1 LPQTISRARF
11 SNFEVV
17 TRAPSGAPILR
28 RVSSAAAFF
37 DLDKTIIAKSSTLA
51 FGRPFYAGGLI
62 NRRAVLK
69 AAYAQFVYVIAGA
82 DADQM
87 DRIRDEMTAMVT
99 GWDARQVRDIVSET
113 LHEVVD
119 PLIYAEAAT
128 LIEEHK
134 AAGNQVVI
142 VSSTGEEIVEPIG
155 AMLGADAVIATRMV
169 IDDQG
174 RYTGEIDFYAYGEHK
189 AIAIR
194 DLAAARGW
202 DLTQCHAYSDS
213 FTDLPLLTAVGFPTA
228 VNPDRALRRH
238 AVEHGWPIRT
248 FSRPVPLRSR
258 LRPSPAVTGT
268 AVGVSAA
275 AVAGFAWYAARRRRP

>member
-1 LPQTISRARF
+1 
-11 SNFEVV
+11 
-17 TRAPSGAPILR
+17 
-28 RVSSAAAFF
+28 VSHAAAFF

-51 FGRPFYAGGLI
+51 FGKPFYEGGLI

-82 DADQM
+82 DADLM
-87 DRIRDEMTAMVT
+87 ERMRVEMTALVT
-99 GWDARQVRDIVSET
+99 GWDARQVRDIVAET
-113 LHEVVD
+113 LHDVVD

-134 AAGNQVVI
+134 AAGDRVVI
-142 VSSTGEEIVEPIG
+142 VSSSGEEIVEPIG

-169 IDDQG
+169 IDDDG
-174 RYTGEIDFYAYGEHK
+174 RYTGEIGFYAFGQHK
-189 AIAIR
+189 ATAIR
-194 DLAAARGW
+194 ELAAARGW
-202 DLTQCHAYSDS
+202 DLASCHAYSDS
-213 FTDLPLLTAVGFPTA
+213 VTDLPLLSVVGHPTA

-275 AVAGFAWYAARRRRP
+275 AVAGLAWYAARKRRP

>member
-1 LPQTISRARF
+1 VSR
-11 SNFEVV
+11 
-17 TRAPSGAPILR
+17 
-28 RVSSAAAFF
+28 AAAFF
-37 DLDKTIIAKSSTLA
+37 DLDKTIIAKSSALA
-51 FGRPFYAGGLI
+51 FGRPFFDSGLI

-82 DADQM
+82 DAEQM
-87 DRIRDEMTAMVT
+87 DRLRDELTAMVT
-99 GWDARQVRDIVSET
+99 GWDARQVREIVAET

-134 AAGNQVVI
+134 AAGDDVVI
-142 VSSTGEEIVEPIG
+142 VSSSGEELVGPIG
-155 AMLGADAVIATRMV
+155 EMLGADAVIATRLV
-169 IDDQG
+169 VDEEG

-189 AIAIR
+189 ATAIR
-194 DLAAARGW
+194 ELAEERGW
-202 DLTQCHAYSDS
+202 DLSRCHAYSDS
-213 FTDLPLLTAVGFPTA
+213 ITDVPLLAEVGHPTA
-228 VNPDRALRRH
+228 VNPDRALRRY
-238 AVEHGWPIRT
+238 AAEHGWPVRT

-275 AVAGFAWYAARRRRP
+275 AVAGIAWYAAKRRRP